1 MKNYLN
7 FESEIKNLE
16 VELDKLKDPYN
27 QEGLSEVDTKNISKL
42 QNEID
47 TKLKD
52 IYSNLDPWQKTLVA
66 RHEDRPKAK
75 HFIDNLF
82 EDFISLSGDRFYG
95 EDKSV
100 ICGFAKFE
108 KKSILVIGQE
118 KGENLETRIE
128 RNFGMM
134 RPEGYR
140 KTIRLMNLANKF
152 KIPVISFIDTP
163 GAYPGVGAE
172 ERGQAEAIARSIEC
186 CMDLSIPTISII
198 IGEGGSGGAI
208 ALASSNKVLMLENSI
223 YSVISPEGCA
233 TILWR
238 DPKKTLEASQ
248 AMKLSSKDLLELKI
262 IDEIILE
269 PLGGAHRDKDL
280 ILDNVRNSIRKNLDF
295 FSNMN
300 KEEILLQRKN
310 KFLSI
315 GRSQGF
321 GPKSKI
327 SENLS
332 IKTNI
337 IDKFI
342 NKIFFYKKYLIYLL
356 IFIVLVFSITLYVPI
371 FLLPVF
377 LGEIK
382 LMEPTDIG
390 IIIST
395 LGIAWMIS
403 GPFVGYLLKFI
414 GARVVVIIGCFF
426 IGSGALLQ
434 TQITSEYMFNELF
447 FSQLLK
453 GFGAQFLWIGNQY
466 ICLASIDQKK
476 VKNASSMFNLI
487 LRLGAAIFIALSSNT
502 LVKWQKIFYSEISNT
517 YNSSFFYYKNEDY
530 NMENMYSLLSEREGL
545 IMALNNI
552 TFISMWTVLIPI
564 LLMFYVKTD
573 NKKEL
578 LY

>member
-1 MKNYLN
+1 MFKKKLTIFLIILAGFILNVLSVQIVGSSFKYLQGSLNASIDQISYIMSASLIAEVIIIPFTGWLARLISTRVLFLISLGGFLLASLGCAFSNNFFFMVLFRGLQGFFGGAMLPLMTASIYTLFKKNEIPMILSIAATFGVSSIALGPVLGGFLTEYLN
-7 FESEIKNLE
+7 WRWMFLYNIPIGVVVLI
-16 VELDKLKDPYN
+16 LAYFFIDLKDAEKKLLENVDYKGIFFLAASLISFLLFIEEGERRDWLSSN
-27 QEGLSEVDTKNISKL
+27 FIIITLGLSIISFYLFINSEVKTKYPVVDLNIF
-42 QNEID
+42 
-47 TKLKD
+47 
-52 IYSNLDPWQKTLVA
+52 
-66 RHEDRPKAK
+66 
-75 HFIDNLF
+75 FI
-82 EDFISLSGDRFYG
+82 
-95 EDKSV
+95 
-100 ICGFAKFE
+100 
-108 KKSILVIGQE
+108 
-118 KGENLETRIE
+118 
-128 RNFGMM
+128 RNF
-134 RPEGYR
+134 
-140 KTIRLMNLANKF
+140 
-152 KIPVISFIDTP
+152 FI
-163 GAYPGVGAE
+163 
-172 ERGQAEAIARSIEC
+172 
-186 CMDLSIPTISII
+186 
-198 IGEGGSGGAI
+198 
-208 ALASSNKVLMLENSI
+208 
-223 YSVISPEGCA
+223 GC
-233 TILWR
+233 
-238 DPKKTLEASQ
+238 
-248 AMKLSSKDLLELKI
+248 
-262 IDEIILE
+262 
-269 PLGGAHRDKDL
+269 
-280 ILDNVRNSIRKNLDF
+280 
-295 FSNMN
+295 
-300 KEEILLQRKN
+300 
-310 KFLSI
+310 
-315 GRSQGF
+315 
-321 GPKSKI
+321 
-327 SENLS
+327 
-332 IKTNI
+332 
-337 IDKFI
+337 I
-342 NKIFFYKKYLIYLL
+342 N
-356 IFIVLVFSITLYVPI
+356 VLVFSVTLYVPI
-371 FLLPVF
+371 FLLPIF
-377 LGEIK
+377 LGEIR